1 MVHVIALAGVLSI
14 SFSAVFIRLAAV
26 SPVTAAF
33 FRAVYALPVLA
44 LLWRW
49 GRARDRRPARARA
62 LAAASGI
69 LLAADLASW
78 HQSIALVGAG
88 LGTVIANVQVVFVAL
103 AGWAWRGD
111 RPTGRAWALLAG
123 VLAGVAL
130 TSGLARPDAYGASPV
145 AGVLFGVLAGAC
157 YAAFL
162 LLFRAANEGRG
173 PGAGPLLDSTVGT
186 ALGSLLV
193 MPLDP
198 HVSFTPVWPAHGWL
212 LALALVSQ
220 VLGWLCIGFA
230 LARLAP
236 LEASVLLLL
245 QPVFA
250 IVWGRLLFDEQ
261 LSWLQWVGTVLVLGG
276 VTSMASGRL
285 TRRVAERV

>member
-14 SFSAVFIRLAAV
+14 SFSAVFIRLADV

-49 GRARDRRPARARA
+49 GWARDRRPPRARA

-261 LSWLQWVGTVLVLGG
+261 LSWLQWIGTVLVLGG

-285 TRRVAERV
+285 TRRVTRRV